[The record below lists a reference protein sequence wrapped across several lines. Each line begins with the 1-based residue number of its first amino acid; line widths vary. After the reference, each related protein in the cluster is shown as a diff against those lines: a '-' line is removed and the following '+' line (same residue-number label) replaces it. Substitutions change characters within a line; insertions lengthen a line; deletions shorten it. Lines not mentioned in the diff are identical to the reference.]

1 MFAIVEAEMST
12 SLSAP
17 RCSRSGASGA
27 LDFENRTDAAS
38 LIVSLPESSHSGAL
52 VIFGKRFPAAVN
64 LSNPGMAAQDPGR
77 QDQVVRVGGGACGQ
91 RGGRGRVLSRSTTSP
106 GTGTTRGRRG
116 ASSL

>member
-17 RCSRSGASGA
+17 RRSRSGASGA
-27 LDFENRTDAAS
+27 LDSENGPDAAS

-77 QDQVVRVGGGACGQ
+77 QDQVIRVVGGGGGAGSFPAAHP
-91 RGGRGRVLSRSTTSP
+91 RGGRGRRAAAAA
-106 GTGTTRGRRG
+106 RRR
-116 ASSL
+116 